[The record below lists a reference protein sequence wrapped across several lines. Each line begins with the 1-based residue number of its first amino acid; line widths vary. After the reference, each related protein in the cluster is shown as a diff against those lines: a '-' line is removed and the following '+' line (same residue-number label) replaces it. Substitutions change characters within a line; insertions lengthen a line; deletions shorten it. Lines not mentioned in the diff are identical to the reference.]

1 MTTISFRANRHVG
14 IMTKEQSLGDV
25 QMTSKN
31 EDQKRTAGGF
41 VLLSG
46 GEDNDAYIKEKDD
59 DYLLESVEPDNI
71 AIRIPLLSSTIL
83 PDVSN
88 TINTGSRDKSGGD
101 YLPKQVRIIVPS
113 DSEED
118 GPDFV

>member
-1 MTTISFRANRHVG
+1 
-14 IMTKEQSLGDV
+14 MTKGGSFGHV
-25 QMTSKN
+25 QLSMTSKG
-31 EDQKRTAGGF
+31 EEGKCTAGGF
-41 VLLSG
+41 VLLF

-59 DYLLESVEPDNI
+59 DYLLENVKPDSV

-83 PDVSN
+83 PEVNSV
-88 TINTGSRDKSGGD
+88 INTESSPNIVGGS
-101 YLPKQVRIIVPS
+101 LPKQVRIIVPS